1 MVQRLDRFRAPL
13 NEAEIARRR
22 PESLTPR
29 QRDLLARFGYP
40 YVMEEFQFH
49 LTLSDRLS
57 ADDAPRIK
65 AAAAQHFAGLI
76 PNPFRLEDLCLCG
89 EDQAGRFHLL
99 HRYPLSA

>member
-1 MVQRLDRFRAPL
+1 VQRLDRFRAPL

-22 PESLTPR
+22 PESLTLR

-40 YVMEEFQFH
+40 YVMEKFQFH

-57 ADDAPRIK
+57 GDAAARLQT
-65 AAAAQHFAGLI
+65 AAAQHFDGLI
-76 PNPFRLEDLCLCG
+76 PAPFRIEDLCLCG